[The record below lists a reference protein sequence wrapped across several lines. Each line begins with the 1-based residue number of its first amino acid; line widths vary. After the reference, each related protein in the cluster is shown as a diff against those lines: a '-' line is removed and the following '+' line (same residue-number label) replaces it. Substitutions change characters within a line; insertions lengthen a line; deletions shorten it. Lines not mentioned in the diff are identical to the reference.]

1 MKPENGYIAYILNP
15 KAGSSSSK
23 LTVHQ
28 FASYLRE
35 KGYTVKMEETTSLED
50 ACELATDAAV
60 DYNCAMVIAAGG
72 DGTIREVAHGLEG
85 SDKPLMIVPCGTEN
99 LLANELGIDDRFKT
113 LVKTFED
120 RQIKVLDLGSVN
132 GRCFTSVVGLD
143 FDGQIIKLVS
153 EQREGHINH
162 LDYFWPIWQ
171 TFWRHKFPRVKVEI
185 DGEEVFDD
193 VGMVFVGN
201 ISRYALGLQ
210 ILHYADFGD
219 GLLDLCIYK
228 CNSRLHLLKH
238 SALTALKQH
247 ADGKDVIYRQ
257 GKRILVSSEQPEL
270 RTEIDGDPGPGLPLE
285 IKVLPEA
292 VKVIMPVGAKPA
304 GIRTRFK
311 RIFK

>member
-1 MKPENGYIAYILNP
+1 
-15 KAGSSSSK
+15 
-23 LTVHQ
+23 
-28 FASYLRE
+28 
-35 KGYTVKMEETTSLED
+35 
-50 ACELATDAAV
+50 
-60 DYNCAMVIAAGG
+60 
-72 DGTIREVAHGLEG
+72 
-85 SDKPLMIVPCGTEN
+85 
-99 LLANELGIDDRFKT
+99 
-113 LVKTFED
+113 
-120 RQIKVLDLGSVN
+120 
-132 GRCFTSVVGLD
+132 
-143 FDGQIIKLVS
+143 
-153 EQREGHINH
+153 
-162 LDYFWPIWQ
+162 
-171 TFWRHKFPRVKVEI
+171 
-185 DGEEVFDD
+185 
-193 VGMVFVGN
+193 MVFVGN

-228 CNSRLHLLKH
+228 CSSRLHLLKH

-292 VKVIMPVGAKPA
+292 VKVITPVGAKPA